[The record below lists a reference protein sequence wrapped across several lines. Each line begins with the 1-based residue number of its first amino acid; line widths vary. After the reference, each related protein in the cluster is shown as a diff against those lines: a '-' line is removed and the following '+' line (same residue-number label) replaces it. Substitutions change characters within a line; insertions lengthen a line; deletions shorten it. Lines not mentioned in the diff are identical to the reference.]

1 MNAKKIVI
9 AGLFL
14 GGGYYFIKN
23 ILPNLKS
30 NNKGLEVDTKD
41 YEDEI
46 AENERRRLKD
56 YNREIEAGFRL
67 EDGSFN
73 KNWWLNTNIKTDK
86 EALKNIEDNLNQYYK
101 QN

>member
-1 MNAKKIVI
+1 MKKILL
-9 AGLFL
+9 ASLFL
-14 GGGYYFIKN
+14 GGGYYFIKK

-30 NNKGLEVDTKD
+30 NNKEFEVDTKD
-41 YEDEI
+41 YEDEL

-73 KNWWLNTNIKTDK
+73 KNWWLNTNIKIDK
-86 EALKNIEDNLNQYYK
+86 EGLKNIEQNLNEYYN

>member
-1 MNAKKIVI
+1 MKKILL
-9 AGLFL
+9 ASLFL
-14 GGGYYFIKN
+14 GGGYYFIKK

-30 NNKGLEVDTKD
+30 NDKEFEVDTKD
-41 YEDEI
+41 YEDEL

-73 KNWWLNTNIKTDK
+73 KNWWLNTNIKIDK
-86 EALKNIEDNLNQYYK
+86 EALKNIEQNLNEYYN